1 MNSDYY
7 IPMYNNINNVYILL
21 ILIVLTLSVVSVN
34 LVFLIKFN
42 NLILSYKD
50 DITPYINKT
59 ESIIKIVCKELSC

>member
-1 MNSDYY
+1 
-7 IPMYNNINNVYILL
+7 MYNNINNVYIFL
-21 ILIVLTLSVVSVN
+21 ILILILSVISVN

>member
-1 MNSDYY
+1 MNSDY
-7 IPMYNNINNVYILL
+7 IPMYNNINNVYIFL
-21 ILIVLTLSVVSVN
+21 ILILILSVISVN